1 MNRVRAERRRCP
13 YHRPVTTSGDDGAEL
28 LPALRALRQAVAAP
42 AFAVAGPQ
50 QGEHRRRRDR
60 LAAEL
65 DELGARLRDRDAPLL
80 AVLAG
85 GTGAGKSTIAN
96 TLVGHEVAATGV
108 VRPTTS
114 TPTLLAA
121 PVDRDWF
128 LGDRVL
134 PRLARSEPQ
143 SPHRLGRDAGRVL
156 HLVTT
161 HAIPPG
167 VAILDAP
174 DVDSVLTEHRDLAE
188 ELLDAADVWVWHA
201 TARTYADEEG
211 MRYLRRAAR
220 RRTALAVVLTQV
232 HDRDVDEVRDDL
244 ARKLAAEGLGG
255 TELLVVGFATPAGGR
270 LPERTVADLR
280 AWLFGLARPE
290 LRDAVR
296 RRTIDG
302 ALDDLPHQAAPLL
315 DALADDAQVSAEL
328 TAIAAQAY
336 RRVPGDFAAALDEGL
351 PLRREVLARWRDVV
365 GTNRFAG
372 MIETATGLLR
382 SWLRD
387 ALSTVASA
395 EERRVESEVRAEV
408 ADTVADLA
416 VTAHDLAAADVAAAW
431 DARPAGRALLAA
443 DPRLRASEADLRE
456 RVDEAIAGWQ
466 DTVVDLVATRGAD
479 RRVRARWVST
489 LVNAGATAAIL
500 LAFASTGGL
509 TGVEAGLAAGAS
521 AANQALLT
529 KLLGAQ
535 NLSWLLKR
543 VREDLAERSTALASG
558 EAERYLAAVA
568 EVAPDPAEAAAIRAA
583 LDAVARARR

>member
-1 MNRVRAERRRCP
+1 M
-13 YHRPVTTSGDDGAEL
+13 TTSGDDEL
-28 LPALRALRQAVAAP
+28 LEALRALRAAVATP
-42 AFAVAGPQ
+42 TFALVGPQ
-50 QGEHRRRRDR
+50 QAERRRRRDR

-65 DELGARLRDRDAPLL
+65 DELAARVRDRDAPLL

-96 TLVGHEVAATGV
+96 TLVGHEVTATGV

-121 PVDRDWF
+121 PSDREWF

-143 SPHRLGRDAGRVL
+143 SPLRLGRDAGRVV

-161 HAIPPG
+161 HAIPSG
-167 VAILDAP
+167 VAVLDAP
-174 DVDSVLTEHRDLAE
+174 DVDSVHTEHRDLAE

-211 MRYLRRAAR
+211 MRYLRRARR

-232 HDRDVDEVRDDL
+232 HERDVAEIRDDL
-244 ARKLAAEGLGG
+244 ARKLAAEGLADA
-255 TELLVVGFATPAGGR
+255 EILVVGFATPAGGR
-270 LPERTVADLR
+270 LPERTVRDLR
-280 AWLFGLARPE
+280 TWLFGLARPE
-290 LRDAVR
+290 VRDAVR
-296 RRTIDG
+296 QRTLDG
-302 ALDDLPHQAAPLL
+302 ALDDLAHQTAPLL
-315 DALADDAQVSAEL
+315 DALAADAQIAGEL
-328 TAIAAQAY
+328 RAVAAQAY
-336 RRVPGDFAAALDEGL
+336 RRAPGDFAAALDEGL

-365 GTNRFAG
+365 GTSRFGA
-372 MIETATGLLR
+372 MVETATGLLR
-382 SWLRD
+382 GWLRD

-408 ADTVADLA
+408 ADTLADLA
-416 VTAHDLAAADVAAAW
+416 VTAHDLAAAEVAAAW
-431 DARPAGRALLAA
+431 DARPAGRALLEA
-443 DPRLRASEADLRE
+443 DPTLRASAADLRE
-456 RVDEAIAGWQ
+456 RVDDTIARWQ

-479 RRVRARWVST
+479 RRVRARWLST

-509 TGVEAGLAAGAS
+509 SGVEAGLAAGAS

-543 VREDLAERSTALASG
+543 VREDLAARISE
-558 EAERYLAAVA
+558 LAASEEA
-568 EVAPDPAEAAAIRAA
+568 RYEAAIAGVAPDPAHAEAIRAA